1 MRRNIL
7 DHMAFALFRRRRDL
21 PLSHVRLIALS
32 LLAVLLPAIVLLV
45 LQYRSLCD
53 VEQTTRIAVRESLRK
68 AAGSMAWK
76 VQGDM
81 ERIAEEV
88 LLPVPSKL
96 FVKRQAPW
104 TAECAQAVFKQHP
117 EVGQIFLVIND
128 PGNSNLESVAY
139 IYSRKC
145 ALILEKSKWCGVEDI
160 DRATAAHERGDLLAG
175 TAANA
180 HSRFCYWQE
189 SAQTESPSP
198 RPEAAY
204 VSYCLLDPET
214 EHEVGFVGFRLD
226 MAQMREHY
234 LPQLVSDLSRNEQR
248 GTGSAELVLQ
258 VLDREGKSIC
268 SSAPSVASY
277 VEQASLAPVLPR
289 WVATAGF
296 RTTDVDALAQASFEK
311 GLWFT
316 VLVVTVLLA
325 GIAMIVR
332 AAVRELKLAEIKQTF
347 VSNVSHE
354 LKTPLALIRL
364 FAETLEMGRVKS
376 TEKAQEY
383 YRIIYNES
391 RRLSQLIDNILDFSR
406 IEAGSREYS
415 FVSVD
420 PAETTRAV
428 VESYEYQIRAA
439 GFELTTRFDTDLPRV
454 EADPDAISQAI
465 LNLLNNSVKY
475 SDGTKHIAVSV
486 QEKAGGVVVEV
497 ADRGI
502 GIPLSEQKRIFE
514 KFYRVSTGL
523 VHETKGSG
531 LGLALVKHIVEA
543 HHGRVSVESAPGRG
557 SRFTIWLPA
566 VPRTGGDAGSTS
578 EGDLVGQGANYR
590 G

>member
-1 MRRNIL
+1 MASLSRRL
-7 DHMAFALFRRRRDL
+7 RDL
-21 PLSHVRLIALS
+21 PLSHVRLIALA
-32 LLAVLLPAIVLLV
+32 LLAVLLPAVILLI
-45 LQYRSLCD
+45 LQYRSLSD
-53 VEQTTRIAVRESLRK
+53 MEQTTRIAVRESLRK
-68 AAGSMAWK
+68 AAGSVAWR

-88 LLPVPSKL
+88 LLPVPSTL

-104 TAECAQAVFKQHP
+104 TPECAQSIFSKHP
-117 EVGQIFLVIND
+117 EVEQIFLVIND
-128 PGNSNLESVAY
+128 PGSSNLDSVAY
-139 IYSRKC
+139 VFSPNQ
-145 ALILEKSKWCGVEDI
+145 ALRLEKANWCGVDAIE
-160 DRATAAHERGDLLAG
+160 RAISAHEKSDLLIVTTPPDAR
-175 TAANA
+175 
-180 HSRFCYWQE
+180 SRFSYWQDL
-189 SAQTESPSP
+189 PSWDNSSEK
-198 RPEAAY
+198 PEAAY
-204 VSYCLLDPET
+204 VSYCLIDPGT

-226 MAQMREHY
+226 MKRVREHY
-234 LPQLVSDLSRNEQR
+234 LPQLVSELSRNEKQ
-248 GTGSAELVLQ
+248 GPASAELVLG
-258 VLDREGKSIC
+258 VLDQRGRQIC
-268 SSAPSVASY
+268 SSAPATASY
-277 VEQASLAPVLPR
+277 AEHASLAPVLPR
-289 WVATAGF
+289 WEATAGF
-296 RTTDVDALAQASFEK
+296 RTADVDTLARASFEK

-332 AAVRELKLAEIKQTF
+332 AAMRELKLAEVKQTF

-364 FAETLEMGRVKS
+364 FAETLEMGRVKTS
-376 TEKAQEY
+376 EKAQEY

-406 IEAGSREYS
+406 IEAGSREYA
-415 FVSVD
+415 FVPVD
-420 PAETTRAV
+420 LAETARAV

-439 GFELTTRFDTDLPRV
+439 GFEIETRFASGLPRV

-465 LNLLNNSVKY
+465 LNLLNNAVKY
-475 SDGTKHIAVSV
+475 SDRVKHISVSV
-486 QEKAGGVVVEV
+486 QAVGGEVGVEV

-531 LGLALVKHIVEA
+531 LGLALVRHIAEA

-557 SRFTIWLPA
+557 SRFTLWLPA
-566 VPRTGGDAGSTS
+566 LAQPPVRRAEATREH
-578 EGDLVGQGANYR
+578 EGDLVGQSADHR

>member
-1 MRRNIL
+1 
-7 DHMAFALFRRRRDL
+7 MAFALFRRRRDL
-21 PLSHVRLIALS
+21 PLSHVRLIALA
-32 LLAVLLPAIVLLV
+32 LLAVLLPAIVLLI

-53 VEQTTRIAVRESLRK
+53 VQQTTRIAVRESLRK
-68 AAGSMAWK
+68 AAGSVAWR

-96 FVKRQAPW
+96 FVKRQPPW
-104 TAECAQAVFKQHP
+104 TAECAQSVFKEHP
-117 EVGQIFLVIND
+117 EVEEIFLVIND
-128 PGNSNLESVAY
+128 PGDSNLESVAY
-139 IYSRKC
+139 VYSPSR
-145 ALILEKSKWCGVEDI
+145 ALILEKSKWCGVDDI
-160 DRATAAHERGDLLAG
+160 ERATAAHERADLLAG

-180 HSRFCYWQE
+180 RSRFCYWQD
-189 SAQTESPSP
+189 SAPADGSSPSP
-198 RPEAAY
+198 ETAY
-204 VSYCLLDPET
+204 VSYCLLDPES

-234 LPQLVSDLSRNEQR
+234 LPQLVSELSRNEQR
-248 GTGSAELVLQ
+248 GPASAELVLG
-258 VLDREGKSIC
+258 VLDREGRQIC

-277 VEQASLAPVLPR
+277 AARASLAPVLPR
-289 WVATAGF
+289 WEATAGF
-296 RTTDVDALAQASFEK
+296 RTADVDDLARASFEK

-332 AAVRELKLAEIKQTF
+332 AAVRELKLAEVKQTF

-364 FAETLEMGRVKS
+364 FAETLEMGRVKTS
-376 TEKAQEY
+376 EKAQEY

-415 FVSVD
+415 FVPVD
-420 PAETTRAV
+420 LAEATRAV
-428 VESYEYQIRAA
+428 VETYEYQIRAA
-439 GFELTTRFDTDLPRV
+439 GFELATRFDPDLPRV

-465 LNLLNNSVKY
+465 LNLVNNSVKY
-475 SDGTKHIAVSV
+475 SDETKQISVSV
-486 QEKAGGVVVEV
+486 RMKDGGVAVEV

-502 GIPLSEQKRIFE
+502 GIPLSEQRRIFE

-543 HHGRVSVESAPGRG
+543 HRGRVSVESAPRRG
-557 SRFTIWLPA
+557 SRFTLWLPA
-566 VPRTGGDAGSTS
+566 MVEANGTDPAAAR
-578 EGDLVGQGANYR
+578 EGDLVAQSVDHR